1 MILLDTNVISEQMR
15 PEPYERVLGWF
26 KNNSTEGLAL
36 SSITEAELLRGIT
49 ILPEGRLKAFKS
61 KLLSEF
67 LRIDFANL
75 ILPFESIAANH
86 CAEIFASRKTLG
98 RPIST
103 FDCMIAAIARANDCK
118 LATRNVS
125 DFEHCRVE
133 IINPW
138 IATE

>member
-1 MILLDTNVISEQMR
+1 MILLDTNVISELMR
-15 PEPYERVLGWF
+15 TEPSELILAWF
-26 KNNSTEGLAL
+26 KSNSNEQLVL

-75 ILPFESIAANH
+75 ILPFESQAANH
-86 CAEIFASRKTLG
+86 YAEIFASRKTFG

-103 FDCMIAAIARANDCK
+103 FDCMIAAIAKANGCK
-118 LATRNVS
+118 LATRNIS
-125 DFEHCRVE
+125 DFEQCGLE
-133 IINPW
+133 IINPG
-138 IATE
+138 AQV